1 MDERDDINKYR
12 EKTKRKKSLTKLIV
26 FVLVTAALII
36 ILINWKTILAPL
48 KDIGSRNGE
57 GGFPINIAGSANYVM
72 GEMGE
77 NFYLLTDTYL
87 YTYNENGAE
96 LSDKQHGLQNP
107 VCTSNDKRALVYSK
121 NGKDLRVYSKSA
133 EVFSKSFEDSIVF
146 AKMGTDERSAVVT
159 TSSRYFNYLYVLNS
173 EGKQIFRWASPDE
186 KIMQVCFDEDDRS
199 VYVSAV
205 GEKDGTLSSSVMK
218 FDVSG
223 GESEL
228 WRASIGNSVSY
239 SLEKCPDGV
248 YTVTPSGAFLIDDTT
263 GDIKASNAYTREV
276 CGIAETDGL
285 RVTLFRDPVSN
296 GEIADAYND
305 VLEPSAAL
313 SLENMTAFDVSD
325 NKLYILR
332 KNILTVYNAGLQ
344 AIDEYELD
352 DEYSN
357 MKIIGKYAYLL
368 GYNKIQREELTEFT

>member
-12 EKTKRKKSLTKLIV
+12 EKTKRRRSLTKLTV

-36 ILINWKTILAPL
+36 IVINWKTILAPF
-48 KDIGSRNGE
+48 KDIGSKSGE
-57 GGFPINIAGSANYVM
+57 GGFPVNLSGGANYIM

-77 NFYLLTDTYL
+77 NFWLLTDTYL
-87 YTYNENGAE
+87 YTYNEDGAE

-121 NGKDLRVYSKSA
+121 NGKDIKVYSKSS

-146 AKMGTDERSAVVT
+146 AEMGNDERSAVVT

-186 KIMQVCFDEDDRS
+186 KIMQVCFGEGDKY

-205 GEKDGTLSSSVMK
+205 GEKNGTLSSNVMK

-228 WRASIGNSVSY
+228 WRTFVGNSVSY

-248 YTVTPSGAFLIDDTT
+248 YTVTPNGAFLINDMT
-263 GDIKASNAYTREV
+263 GEITASNVYTKEI
-276 CGIAETDGL
+276 CGIAETDGI

-296 GEIADAYND
+296 GEIADAYNN
-305 VLEPSAAL
+305 VLEPSAAIL
-313 SLENMTAFDVSD
+313 LENLTAFDVSD
-325 NKLYILR
+325 NRMYILR
-332 KNILTVYNAGLQ
+332 KNKLTVYDADLQ
-344 AIDEYELD
+344 EIITYDLD
-352 DEYSN
+352 DEYSDV
-357 MKIIGKYAYLL
+357 KIIGKYAYLL
-368 GYNKIQREELTEFT
+368 GYNKIQRKELG

>member
-12 EKTKRKKSLTKLIV
+12 EKTKQKKSLIKLTV
-26 FVLVTAALII
+26 FVLVTAAVII
-36 ILINWKTILAPL
+36 VVINWKSILAPF
-48 KDIGSRNGE
+48 KDIGNRNGG
-57 GGFPINIAGSANYVM
+57 GGFPINLTGSANYVM
-72 GEMGE
+72 GELGE

-107 VCTSNDKRALVYSK
+107 YCTSNDKRALVYSK
-121 NGKDLRVYSKSA
+121 NGKDIKVYSKNA
-133 EVFSKSFEDSIVF
+133 EMFSRSFDDTIVF

-159 TSSRYFNYLYVLNS
+159 TSSRYFNYLCVLNS

-186 KIMQVCFDEDDRS
+186 KIMQVCFGEGDRY
-199 VYVSAV
+199 VYVSVV
-205 GEKDGTLSSSVMK
+205 GERNGTLSSSVMK

-228 WRASIGNSVSY
+228 WRAPIGSSVSY

-248 YTVTPSGAFLIDDTT
+248 YTVTPNGAFLIDDAS
-263 GDIKASNAYTREV
+263 GDIKASNSYTREV
-276 CGIAETDGL
+276 FGIAKTDGI

-296 GEIADAYND
+296 GEIADVYND

-313 SLENMTAFDVSD
+313 SLEGMTAFDVSD

-332 KNILTVYNAGLQ
+332 KNKLTVYNEGLQ
-344 AIDEYELD
+344 AIAEHDLD
-352 DEYSN
+352 DEYSAL
-357 MKIIGKYAYLL
+357 KIIGNYAYLL
-368 GYNKIQREELTEFT
+368 GYNRIQRKELP

>member
-12 EKTKRKKSLTKLIV
+12 EKTRRRKSLIKLSV

-36 ILINWKTILAPL
+36 VVINWKTILAPL
-48 KDIGSRNGE
+48 KDIGSKNGE
-57 GGFPINIAGSANYVM
+57 GGFPINLSGSANYVM
-72 GEMGE
+72 GGLGE
-77 NFYLLTDTYL
+77 NFWLLTDTYL

-107 VCTSNDKRALVYSK
+107 YCTSNDKRALVYSK
-121 NGKDLRVYSKSA
+121 NGKDLRLYSKNS
-133 EVFSKSFEDSIVF
+133 EVFYKSFDDTIVF

-186 KIMQVCFDEDDRS
+186 KIMQVCFGEGDRY

-205 GEKDGTLSSSVMK
+205 GERNGTLSSNVMK

-248 YTVTPSGAFLIDDTT
+248 YTVTADGAFLIDDTS
-263 GDIKASNAYTREV
+263 GDIKASNSYTKEV
-276 CGIAETDGL
+276 CGIAETDGI

-296 GEIADAYND
+296 GEIVDAYND
-305 VLEPSAAL
+305 KLETYAAI
-313 SLENMTAFDVSD
+313 SLEDLTAFDVCD
-325 NKLYILR
+325 KRLYILR
-332 KNILTVYNAGLQ
+332 KNKLTVYGEGLDTV
-344 AIDEYELD
+344 AIHDLD
-352 DEYSN
+352 DEYSA
-357 MKIIGKYAYLL
+357 MKIIGNYVYLL
-368 GYNKIQREELTEFT
+368 GYNKIQRKELT